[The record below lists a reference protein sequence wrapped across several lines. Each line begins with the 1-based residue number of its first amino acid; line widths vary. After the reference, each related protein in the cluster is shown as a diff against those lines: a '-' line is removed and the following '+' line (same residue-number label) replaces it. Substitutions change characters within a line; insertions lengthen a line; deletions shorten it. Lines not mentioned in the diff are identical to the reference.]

1 MPVQDPEPKV
11 SFSAKL
17 LSKLSGGAATNPSQE
32 NGHKSN
38 FLGKLGFMI
47 LGSNRVE
54 AGDAGATPI
63 CESVRT
69 RLNSDGFLDLSNAD
83 EEEKKEEVKEEA

>member
-1 MPVQDPEPKV
+1 MPVQAPEPKV

-17 LSKLSGGAATNPSQE
+17 FKRLAGGDTPSQE
-32 NGHKSN
+32 SGQKSN

-83 EEEKKEEVKEEA
+83 EEEKKEEVKET